1 MPYGNVSGKKQKGI
15 YLSRVSC
22 DMVTQLSIVMGKTE
36 SAIHEDSLREYFMR
50 VKAEYEK
57 ANIKWDRVLEAHGY
71 VLPRWQ
77 R

>member
-1 MPYGNVSGKKQKGI
+1 MGYGNVSGKKQKGI

-22 DMVTQLSIVMGKTE
+22 DMVSQLSIVTGKTE
-36 SAIHEDSLREYFMR
+36 SAIHEDAVRELFMKI
-50 VKAEYEK
+50 KAEYER
-57 ANIKWDRVLEAHGY
+57 ANLKWEKILEAHNY